1 MSTPKLPKGVLLV
14 LITTTTQAGTTGK
27 ADLPGATTSTPPGI
41 RYWLPVLIPRE
52 DIPIVHTTAVLQ
64 SIHPPGYYS
73 SCNKGATSR
82 TG

>member
-1 MSTPKLPKGVLLV
+1 MSIPKLPKGVSIV
-14 LITTTTQAGTTGK
+14 STTTTIQAGTTGK
-27 ADLPGATTSTPPGI
+27 EVIPGATTSTPPGI
-41 RYWLPVLIPRE
+41 GYWLPVLIPRE